1 MKQEKQSKWVDQKVM
16 DKYDA
21 EVASVNNGS
30 SHDVNQTFG
39 YPDDG
44 QSSYNDTESRMTG
57 MHATQMNWVK
67 EDKIEQDDMNKE
79 VNFDQES
86 FRVPDSQTSQSQ
98 MNLFKQDTMLDGSRM
113 LGETSQES
121 YVDLLSNLNI
131 NENITDSGA
140 LPILGK
146 H

>member
-30 SHDVNQTFG
+30 SQDVNQTFG
-39 YPDDG
+39 MPDDG
-44 QSSYNDTESRMTG
+44 ESNFNDTESRMTG
-57 MHATQMNWVK
+57 MQATQMNWVK
-67 EDKIEQDDMNKE
+67 EDKIEQYQMNKE

-86 FRVPDSQTSQSQ
+86 FRVPESQNSQSQ
-98 MNLFKQDTMLDGSRM
+98 MNLFKQDTMLDGPRM
-113 LGETSQES
+113 LGETEES

-140 LPILGK
+140 LPSLGK